1 MIAPRQFKRPSVTR
15 STRSPGS
22 ASGICRTASTI
33 SLGVDAV
40 PGGIGTTA
48 VQRNRGPEIEASVAR
63 VVEQIFV
70 SRGERVAKADHL
82 KTIAVADEPD
92 LHLAPARPVGRHLL
106 EAREAGYLVVGSI
119 DVLRPAA
126 GSRKVSLP
134 YCRRLEIRDLLRPGE
149 IANVEH
155 PQASIL

>member
-1 MIAPRQFKRPSVTR
+1 MIAPRPFKRPSVTR
-15 STRSPGS
+15 STRSRGS

-40 PGGIGTTA
+40 PGGTGSTTA
-48 VQRNRGPEIEASVAR
+48 VQRNGGLDPQYFTRRPEIEASIPR

-106 EAREAGYLVVGSI
+106 KAREAGYLVVGS
-119 DVLRPAA
+119 VNGPCPAA
-126 GSRKVSLP
+126 
-134 YCRRLEIRDLLRPGE
+134 
-149 IANVEH
+149 
-155 PQASIL
+155 

>member
-1 MIAPRQFKRPSVTR
+1 MIAPRQFKRPSVMR

-48 VQRNRGPEIEASVAR
+48 VQRNRGRRRRRAIGCPETSVAR

-92 LHLAPARPVGRHLL
+92 LHLAPARSVGRHLL
-106 EAREAGYLVVGSI
+106 KACEAGYLVVGS
-119 DVLRPAA
+119 VNGLCPAA
-126 GSRKVSLP
+126 
-134 YCRRLEIRDLLRPGE
+134 
-149 IANVEH
+149 
-155 PQASIL
+155 

>member
-1 MIAPRQFKRPSVTR
+1 MIAPRQFKRPSVMR
-15 STRSPGS
+15 STRSPGN

-48 VQRNRGPEIEASVAR
+48 VQRNRGRRSRRPEIEASVAR

-106 EAREAGYLVVGSI
+106 KAREAGYLVVGS
-119 DVLRPAA
+119 VNGLCPAA
-126 GSRKVSLP
+126 
-134 YCRRLEIRDLLRPGE
+134 
-149 IANVEH
+149 
-155 PQASIL
+155 